1 MGNASSTMPKITKRD
16 RAILDLK
23 LQRDKIRQYQTTVQ
37 RVLDRE
43 QEVAKEFLRSGQK
56 DRALLALR
64 RRKYQE
70 SLLLKTDSQLANLE
84 ELVSTIEFSLVEM
97 SVLHGLQQ
105 GNAVLAEIHK
115 EMTIENVEK
124 LLAET
129 QDARE
134 YQREINEMLSNT
146 MTADDEEAVL
156 NELAELQAEALQAQA
171 PLVPPVFLPAVPE
184 GELATPETETP
195 ERETE
200 DIEQKTSRVAIEA

>member
-1 MGNASSTMPKITKRD
+1 MPKVTKRD

-23 LQRDKIRQYQTTVQ
+23 LQRDKIRQYQVKIQ
-37 RVLDRE
+37 HVLDRE
-43 QEVAKEFLRSGQK
+43 QEVAKECLRVGQK

-70 SLLLKTDSQLANLE
+70 SLLQKTDSQLANLE

-134 YQREINEMLSNT
+134 YQREINDMLSNT
-146 MTADDEEAVL
+146 MTAEDEDAVL
-156 NELAELQAEALQAQA
+156 SELAELQAEALRAQIPSVPSAAIPEA
-171 PLVPPVFLPAVPE
+171 PESPVKSSEEEEEVAV
-184 GELATPETETP
+184 
-195 ERETE
+195 ERVRER
-200 DIEQKTSRVAIEA
+200 SRVAIEA

>member
-1 MGNASSTMPKITKRD
+1 MPKVTKRD

-23 LQRDKIRQYQTTVQ
+23 LQRDKIRQYQVKIQ
-37 RVLDRE
+37 HVLDRE
-43 QEVAKEFLRSGQK
+43 QEVAKECLRVGQK

-70 SLLLKTDSQLANLE
+70 SLLQKTDSQLANLE

-124 LLAET
+124 LLSET

-134 YQREINEMLSNT
+134 YQREINDMLSNT
-146 MTADDEEAVL
+146 MTAEDEDAVL
-156 NELAELQAEALQAQA
+156 SELAELQAEALRAQIPSVPSAAIPEA
-171 PLVPPVFLPAVPE
+171 PESPVKSSEEEEEVAV
-184 GELATPETETP
+184 
-195 ERETE
+195 ERVRER
-200 DIEQKTSRVAIEA
+200 SRVAIEA